1 MAEPD
6 QKGSPLQKRWLVL
19 AAIVVL
25 ALIFLIP
32 FIKDGGARVDTNV
45 VVETETAFLG
55 EIQETTQG
63 VGRILSAQRTSV
75 RADYTGKI
83 GTVEVEEGEE
93 IQQGDVLAIYDGD
106 DLSDQINHLLD
117 ELDDLDAQITQV
129 DATGYSDITAEA
141 SGLVKSITAVR
152 GDVVTDVMETQGSLM
167 EISTDGLLQVRL
179 TLTAE
184 TALEE
189 GDPVTVQI
197 DEQTEPGEVAQLE
210 EEEGQRIAVI
220 TFADSPEY
228 TLGKTVQVLDADQ
241 TVLGQGPIAS
251 HAPCLVTGDNGII
264 SKVHVEVGDAVQE
277 GDSLF
282 TCVEA
287 EYNEVYLDLLDQRLD
302 VVDQLFTLQEFSK
315 KPVLLAN
322 RDGVV
327 TDLALQE
334 GEEIEAGEKACV
346 LVSTNDFNITVDIAE
361 QDVAQVKVGQQVQ
374 LEFDRFRGTLFWGRV
389 TKVSRRS
396 KPVGDLYTYSVTISL
411 QGADGLAV
419 GMPTQA
425 TIILDS
431 ASNAVLV
438 PVQAVQ
444 VREDGSRVVE
454 ISYADGLSKVC
465 QVEVGLRNED
475 YVQILSGVREGD
487 QVVVSS
493 HVVETK
499 VFSLFN
505 FEWIIDQEEEPIQ
518 PGTDL
523 TERVSPAGDDP
534 TQDTQEDEIT

>member
-1 MAEPD
+1 MAESD

-32 FIKDGGARVDTNV
+32 FIQEGGARVDTNV

-63 VGRILSAQRTSV
+63 WGRILSAQHTSV

-83 GTVEVEEGEE
+83 ETVEVEEGEKV
-93 IQQGDVLAIYDGD
+93 QQGDVLAIYDGD
-106 DLSDQINHLLD
+106 DLSDQINDLLD
-117 ELDDLDAQITQV
+117 ELDDLDTQITQV
-129 DATGYSDITAEA
+129 DATGYSDITAEK

-152 GDVVTDVMETQGSLM
+152 GDVVSDVMEAQGSLM

-179 TLTAE
+179 TLGQE
-184 TALEE
+184 ISLEE
-189 GDPVTVQI
+189 GDQVTVQI
-197 DEQTEPGEVAQLE
+197 GEQTETGVVAQLE
-210 EEEGQRIAVI
+210 EQEGQRVAVI
-220 TFADSPEY
+220 TFDDHPDYA
-228 TLGKTVQVLDADQ
+228 LGEDVQVFGADR
-241 TVLGQGPIAS
+241 VALGQGQIAS
-251 HAPCLVTGDNGII
+251 HAPYLVTGDNGII
-264 SKVHVEVGDAVQE
+264 SKVHVEVGDTVQE

-287 EYNEVYLDLLDQRLD
+287 EYNEAYLDLLDQRLS
-302 VVDQLFTLQEFSK
+302 VIDQLFTLQEFSK
-315 KPVLLAN
+315 NPVLLAS
-322 RDGVV
+322 RDGIV
-327 TDLALQE
+327 TDLTLQE
-334 GEEIEAGEKACV
+334 GETIEAGEKACV
-346 LVSTNDFNITVDIAE
+346 LVSTNDFNITVDIAGK
-361 QDVAQVKVGQQVQ
+361 DIKQVKVGQQVQ

-389 TKVSRRS
+389 TKVSNRS
-396 KPVGDLYTYSVTISL
+396 KPVGGLYTYAVTVSL
-411 QGADGLAV
+411 QDADGLTA

-444 VREDGSRVVE
+444 TKEDGSQVVE
-454 ISYADGLSKVC
+454 ISYGDGLSKVC

-475 YVQILSGVREGD
+475 YVQILNGVNEGD
-487 QVVVSS
+487 QVVISS

-518 PGTDL
+518 PASDT
-523 TERVSPAGDDP
+523 TENASYAEDDP
-534 TQDTQEDEIT
+534 QQEAPKDETS